1 MARNNMLGVINN
13 PYSHILMFSDIE
25 EGKYT
30 ATLGQM
36 REYLAKAEELGY
48 ANVHLNVSDESDQY
62 RWWHAHPGG
71 WDEGGNPDLFASE
84 NLFIPHI
91 LNGDY
96 PEPVL
101 SQQGN
106 MVVLGFVDT
115 KPFTVWLAE
124 GNNAVAKLY
133 YELRTHEK
141 VFQLERM
148 SSDPSVLGVIRIPNP
163 KGKRHEV
170 FINGKPAGTVGP
182 EPELEVECS
191 LDDTVVVR
199 QL

>member
-30 ATLGQM
+30 ATLGHM

-48 ANVHLNVSDESDQY
+48 TNVHLNVSDENDQY

-84 NLFIPHI
+84 SLFIPHI

-106 MVVLGFVDT
+106 MVVLGYCAGLTGLIDPRALEQTIRASVPRGTEDLNLRAF
-115 KPFTVWLAE
+115 AE
-124 GNNAVAKLY
+124 G
-133 YELRTHEK
+133 LRRSK
-141 VFQLERM
+141 
-148 SSDPSVLGVIRIPNP
+148 
-163 KGKRHEV
+163 
-170 FINGKPAGTVGP
+170 
-182 EPELEVECS
+182 
-191 LDDTVVVR
+191 
-199 QL
+199 